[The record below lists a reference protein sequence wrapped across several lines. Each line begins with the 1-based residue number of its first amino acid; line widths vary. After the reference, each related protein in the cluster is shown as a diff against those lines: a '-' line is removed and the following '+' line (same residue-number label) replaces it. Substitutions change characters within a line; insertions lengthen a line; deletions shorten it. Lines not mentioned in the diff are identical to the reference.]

1 MTSPFL
7 HKPKDDFHK
16 IVIIGGGTGI
26 GPVIR
31 GLKQYGGSHITVICT
46 TFDSGGHTRV
56 LRDEHGWLPQGDIR
70 RAFVA
75 LDTSHDNTLRFLFTD
90 RFKEKGGEH
99 DISLGNQIIWRLQ
112 KEFGEREGLKRL
124 HNLFKLGGQVL
135 PVSFERA
142 DLVARLDDGTV
153 IHGETDIDTRDQND
167 PRRIQSIWLESR
179 KDKGP
184 VFLNA
189 EAEEAIIEADLII
202 VGPGDLYS
210 SIIAA
215 LLVRGMS
222 DAISASRGKLVYVPN
237 LMTKAAETPGFT
249 AADFCRVLVNELEP
263 GRGRLIGRQRFDA
276 VFVNTATVPAELLA
290 HYSEKEK
297 SQPVRGD
304 DPAVREELERMSK
317 RVIFGDYVDQ
327 ENLRG
332 GLIRHDDHS
341 LARAIRVYLDEE
353 YERPLYE
360 VIVDL
365 DDTLCL
371 TTQCGLRENP
381 KKLSTLTLAP
391 GAVEFLEHFDQVTL
405 LTQGEEK
412 WQQKKIDQLGLRKY
426 FKQIL
431 IVPGP
436 KEKLETL
443 IVYKRFA
450 KNGQL
455 VVVGDRLDSEIYFGN
470 KIGIPTIRVK
480 HPSGRY
486 SKMEPRNQL
495 DRPTHTVAD
504 LHEALALLK
513 RRHQVGDPLLSF
525 PRL

>member
-1 MTSPFL
+1 MTSPFV
-7 HKPKDDFHK
+7 HRPKDDFLK

-31 GLKQYGGSHITVICT
+31 GLKQYSGSHITVICT

-75 LDTSHDNTLRFLFTD
+75 LDTSEDNTLRFLFTD

-99 DISLGNQIIWRLQ
+99 EISLGNQIIWRLQ

-153 IHGETDIDTRDQND
+153 IHGETDIDTRDPND
-167 PRRIQSIWLESR
+167 PRKIEGIWLESH

-184 VFLNA
+184 VFLDY
-189 EAEEAIIEADLII
+189 EAEEAILEADLII

-210 SIIAA
+210 SIMAA

-237 LMTKAAETPGFT
+237 LMTKAAETPGFS
-249 AADFCRVLVNELEP
+249 AADFCRVLVSELEP

-276 VFVNTATVPAELLA
+276 VFVNTATVPAELLERYA
-290 HYSEKEK
+290 EQEK
-297 SQPVRGD
+297 S
-304 DPAVREELERMSK
+304 ELVAWDGPGIAETLRTMAK
-317 RVIFGDYVDQ
+317 RVVYGDYVDQ

-341 LARAIRVYLDEE
+341 LARAIRLYLDEE

-360 VIVDL
+360 IVIDL

-371 TTQCGLRENP
+371 TTQCGLREDPGNLP
-381 KKLSTLTLAP
+381 KLGLAP
-391 GAVEFLEHFDQVTL
+391 GAIEFLEHFDQVTL

-426 FKQIL
+426 FKQIM

-443 IVYKRFA
+443 IVYKRFL
-450 KNGQL
+450 KSGQL
-455 VVVGDRLDSEIYFGN
+455 VIVGDRIDSEVLFGN
-470 KIGIPTIRVK
+470 RIGIPTIRVR

-486 SKMEPRNQL
+486 ASLEPRNRF
-495 DRPTHTVAD
+495 DTPTHTVAD

-513 RRHQVGDPLLSF
+513 RRHQVNDPLLI
-525 PRL
+525 PARR